1 VIHDLQRPAIWFR
14 SFDYHF
20 RHQNGLGAGLIMK
33 LSSVNGANHAG
44 KHAAVVN
51 GAQRVLVASTAML
64 AFISFWRA
72 AAVVLNDMGSSA
84 FYAGAIAEH
93 FVGKTAPW
101 FILAIMLLSY
111 AVRSVYIESCSMFVR
126 GGVYRVVKEAMGATL
141 AKFSVSALMFDYILT
156 GPISGVSAGLYLTGL
171 LNELLDHAH
180 ANFTLP
186 MNWTAALFAALV
198 TVYFWWENIKGIP
211 DSSEKALRIM
221 YVTTVMVVLMIIWCG
236 YTLWVRGAHLPP
248 LPRLSNL
255 SYANDALGWL
265 RHTSLPYT
273 VGFIGILVGLGHS
286 VLAMSGEE
294 TMAQVYREI
303 EHPKL
308 RNLEKAGFVI
318 FAYSLIFTAGV
329 AFFAVMIIP
338 DSVRNNFFDNPI
350 GGLAMYLVGPLPL
363 RLAFRAFVVV
373 VGVLMLAGAVN
384 TAIVGSNGVLNRVS
398 EDGILSHWFRHP
410 HRRFGTSHRIL
421 NLVVGLQLLT
431 IFLSRGN
438 IFVLGEA
445 YAFGVM
451 WSFALKGLAVLVLRY
466 KQPGK
471 REFRVPLNL
480 KFGEVEIPL
489 GLGLITV
496 ILFALCFVN
505 LFTKQV
511 ATLSGVVFTI
521 ILFAVFTTSERM
533 TRKRATAHAELDQF
547 NLEPGEDLTPEALH
561 VRAGN
566 ILVMVRNYNTLHN
579 LAVVLDRADPR
590 KEDVVVLHLRF
601 LHGVGEYELAPEQL
615 FSLEEQKLFTRS
627 LELAEKKGKTIHL
640 AVAAATEKWDAILRS
655 AQSLNSSTVVL
666 GPSPTKTV
674 TEEARTAGLAWERLP
689 DPKPQLIL
697 EIFFPSG
704 QEHIFYLGPHAPRL
718 TAKEIDLL
726 HNIWLELSNDVAP
739 EEIHHHDVVHFALN
753 ELRQELNDG
762 DRRQVIRR
770 LRLHLQEI
778 ESHRAPHG

>member
-1 VIHDLQRPAIWFR
+1 MPTNTQTCGTVA
-14 SFDYHF
+14 
-20 RHQNGLGAGLIMK
+20 
-33 LSSVNGANHAG
+33 
-44 KHAAVVN
+44 N

-64 AFISFWRA
+64 AFISFWQA

-93 FVGKTAPW
+93 FVGRTAPW

-126 GGVYRVVKEAMGATL
+126 GGVYRVVKEAMGGTL

-171 LNELLDHAH
+171 LNELLHHAH
-180 ANFTLP
+180 SSFTLP
-186 MNWTAALFAALV
+186 MDWTAACFAALV
-198 TVYFWWENIKGIP
+198 TIYFWWENIKGIP
-211 DSSEKALRIM
+211 ESSEKALRIM
-221 YVTTVMVVLMIIWCG
+221 YVTTVMVVLMIAWCA
-236 YTLWVRGAHLPP
+236 YTLWVGGAHVPQ

-255 SYANDALGWL
+255 TYSNDALGWL

-273 VGFIGILVGLGHS
+273 VGFIGILIGLGHS

-308 RNLEKAGFVI
+308 KNLEKAGFVI

-338 DSVRNNFFDNPI
+338 DSVRANFFDNPI
-350 GGLAMYLVGPLPL
+350 GGLAMYLVGPLSL

-398 EDGILSHWFRHP
+398 EDGILPHWFRHP
-410 HRRFGTSHRIL
+410 HRRYGTSHRIL

-431 IFLSRGN
+431 IVLSRGN

-480 KFGEVEIPL
+480 KLGSVEIPV
-489 GLGLITV
+489 GLGLITA
-496 ILFALCFVN
+496 ILFALCLVN

-511 ATLSGVVFTI
+511 ATLSGIAFTI
-521 ILFAVFTTSERM
+521 IFFAVFTTSERM
-533 TRKRATAHAELDQF
+533 TRKRATEHAELDQF
-547 NLEPGEDLTPEALH
+547 NLEPGEDLTPEALR
-561 VRAGN
+561 VRPGN
-566 ILVMVRNYNTLHN
+566 ILVMVRNYNTLNN
-579 LAVVLDRADPR
+579 LSAVLNRTETR
-590 KEDVVVLHLRF
+590 KQDIVVLHLRF

-640 AVAAATEKWDAILRS
+640 AVAAATEKWDAILRA
-655 AQSLNSSTVVL
+655 AQSLRSSIVVL
-666 GPSPTKTV
+666 GPSPTKPV
-674 TEEARTAGLAWERLP
+674 TEEARTAGLAWERLS

-697 EIFFPSG
+697 EILFPTG

-718 TAKEIDLL
+718 TPKEIDLL
-726 HNIWLELSNDVAP
+726 HRIWLELSNDVAP

-753 ELRQELNDG
+753 ELRQELTDG
-762 DRRQVIRR
+762 QRDEVIGR
-770 LRLHLQEI
+770 LRLHLQQI
-778 ESHRAPHG
+778 KDKRPSMDS

>member
-1 VIHDLQRPAIWFR
+1 MH
-14 SFDYHF
+14 
-20 RHQNGLGAGLIMK
+20 
-33 LSSVNGANHAG
+33 SSSPRTRGVAANRT
-44 KHAAVVN
+44 
-51 GAQRVLVASTAML
+51 QRVLVATTAML

-111 AVRSVYIESCSMFVR
+111 AVRAVYIESCSMFVR
-126 GGVYRVVKEAMGATL
+126 GGVYRVVKEAMGGTL

-171 LNELLDHAH
+171 LNELLRHAH
-180 ANFTLP
+180 SSFVLP

-198 TVYFWWENIKGIP
+198 TIYFWWENIKGIP
-211 DSSEKALRIM
+211 ESSEKALRIM
-221 YVTTVMVVLMIIWCG
+221 YVTTVMVVIMIVWCS
-236 YTLWVRGAHLPP
+236 YTLWVRGVHLPP
-248 LPRLSNL
+248 WPRLSNL
-255 SYANDALGWL
+255 VYSDDALGWL

-273 VGFIGILVGLGHS
+273 VGLIGILVGLGHS

-318 FAYSLIFTAGV
+318 FLYSLIFTAGD

-338 DSVRNNFFDNPI
+338 DSVRKNFFDNPI
-350 GGLAMYLVGPLPL
+350 GGLAMYLVGPLSL
-363 RLAFRAFVVV
+363 RLVFCAFVVV
-373 VGVLMLAGAVN
+373 VGVFMLAGAVD

-398 EDGILSHWFRHP
+398 EDGILPHWFRHP
-410 HRRFGTSHRIL
+410 HRRFGTSHRLL
-421 NLVVGLQLLT
+421 NVVVGLQLLT
-431 IFLSRGN
+431 ILLSRGN

-480 KFGEVEIPL
+480 KFGTLEIPL

-496 ILFALCFVN
+496 TLFALCIIN

-511 ATLSGVVFTI
+511 ATLSGVAFTVI
-521 ILFAVFTTSERM
+521 FFAVFTASERV
-533 TRKRATAHAELDQF
+533 TRKRATEHAELDQF
-547 NLEPGEDLTPEALH
+547 NLEPGEDLTPDVLG
-561 VRAGN
+561 VRPGN

-579 LAVVLDRADPR
+579 LGAVLDWVDSH
-590 KEDVVVLHLRF
+590 KQDVVVLHLRF
-601 LHGVGEYELAPEQL
+601 LGRAESGEYELAPEQL
-615 FSLEEQKLFTRS
+615 FSFEEQKLFTRS

-640 AVAAATEKWDAILRS
+640 AVAAATEKWDAILRA
-655 AQSLNSSTVVL
+655 AQSLQSSTVVL
-666 GPSPTKTV
+666 GLSPARSV
-674 TEEARTAGLAWERLP
+674 TEEARIAGLAWERLP
-689 DPKPQLIL
+689 DPKPHLTL
-697 EIFFPSG
+697 EISSPTG
-704 QEHIFYLGPHAPRL
+704 QEHVFYLGPHAPHL
-718 TAKEIDLL
+718 TPKEIGLL
-726 HNIWLELSNDVAP
+726 HSIWLELSSDVAP
-739 EEIHHHDVVHFALN
+739 KEIHHHDIVHFAL
-753 ELRQELNDG
+753 QELQQELGNAE
-762 DRRQVIRR
+762 REEVLQR
-770 LRLHLQEI
+770 LRRHLQEI
-778 ESHRAPHG
+778 EEWRGARR